1 MRKRQ
6 DNLVEMLD
14 KLKRKFYEKEKEWEQ
29 DFAKEIAKYSK
40 EVLMTGD
47 EIVLTAG
54 DIDNG
59 NLMNRRSRR

>member
-1 MRKRQ
+1 VRKRQ
-6 DNLVEMLD
+6 DNLVEMLE

-47 EIVLTAG
+47 EIILSAG
-54 DIDNG
+54 DINDS
-59 NLMNRRSRR
+59 NLMNKRTRR